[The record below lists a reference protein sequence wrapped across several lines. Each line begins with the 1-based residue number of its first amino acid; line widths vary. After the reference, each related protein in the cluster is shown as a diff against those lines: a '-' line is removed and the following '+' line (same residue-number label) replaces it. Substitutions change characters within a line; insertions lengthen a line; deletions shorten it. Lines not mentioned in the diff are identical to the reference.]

1 MNWTLLQN
9 SLLVSGLATIFSLGI
24 GFAAAL
30 WLGALGPKWRNGFL
44 AGAVA
49 ALALPPFQVTNCWLY
64 FLGLTG
70 VWRSWLPWNI
80 YSLGG
85 AVWILTLL
93 TWPISLLAA
102 LSAWKGLEAAQ
113 LECEPAL
120 RGRELV
126 RWLLWPTARASL
138 RLAAALTFV
147 LALNNFAVPAILQ
160 VKVFPAE
167 VWVRFSTNFDAA
179 GALALSWPFLAAP
192 LLLLLLFR
200 RAEIAWPR
208 QTGSATAR
216 VLRRQLGPGMFCGS
230 ALIGVAALCLS
241 LVLPLVQIVGEER
254 TWTELPKV
262 VRAVPGVIWNSGGFA
277 AATACACLAIG
288 AVASSTTKPERGRVA
303 SIGAGLMFSF
313 LWLPLLVPGVL
324 LGIGLILIFNRPIF
338 EAIYQSA
345 GMLLI
350 AWTIRFLGL
359 SCNGMALA
367 LQGVDRDLVD
377 VARLEGAAGW
387 PLWRLACWPQIKP
400 RVAAAWYIIYL
411 LCLWDVETIVLIYP
425 PGGETLALRIFNL
438 LHYGHNAQVNA
449 LCLLL
454 LVLAAAP
461 LALWM
466 CCQWLTGRQ
475 SQ

>member
-9 SLLVSGLATIFSLGI
+9 SFFVSGLATIFSLAI

-30 WLGALGPKWRNGFL
+30 WLAALGPKWRHGFL
-44 AGAVA
+44 AGAVI

-70 VWRSWLPWNI
+70 VWRGWLPWNI

-102 LSAWKGLEAAQ
+102 LSAWKGIEAAQ

-120 RGRELV
+120 RGTALV
-126 RWLLWPTARASL
+126 RWLLWPTARPSL
-138 RLAAALTFV
+138 GLAAALTSV

-167 VWVRFSTNFDAA
+167 VWVRFSTNFDAT
-179 GALALSWPFLAAP
+179 GALALSWPLLAAP
-192 LLLLLLFR
+192 VLLLLLWW

-216 VLRRQLGPGMFCGS
+216 AFRRQLGPGMFWACSLVG
-230 ALIGVAALCLS
+230 IAALCLS
-241 LVLPLVQIVGEER
+241 VGLPLAQIVSEER

-262 VRAVPGVIWNSGGFA
+262 VRAVRGVIWNSAGFA
-277 AATACACLAIG
+277 AATAFACAVLG
-288 AVASSTTKPERGRVA
+288 AVACRTAKRERGRVA
-303 SIGAGLMFSF
+303 SLSVGLTFSF

-324 LGIGLILIFNRPIF
+324 LGIGLILAFNRPVF
-338 EAIYQSA
+338 EGIYQSA
-345 GMLLI
+345 GMVLI

-359 SCNGMALA
+359 SCNGTALA
-367 LQGVDRDLVD
+367 LQAVDHELVD

-387 PLWRLACWPQIKP
+387 PLWRVAYWPQIAP
-400 RVAAAWYIIYL
+400 RVATAWYLIYL

-454 LVLAAAP
+454 LLLAAAP
-461 LALWM
+461 LALWT
-466 CCQWLTGRQ
+466 CGQWLTGRQ
-475 SQ
+475 S